1 MFPDPLHPAL
11 VHFPIVFAV
20 LLPVVAI
27 AVLWALRTGAVRP
40 RAWGLVVV
48 FAAALALASWLAVRS
63 GEQQE
68 ERVEQVVAE
77 TALERHEEAAELF
90 LILTWAALVVA
101 AAGIT
106 PGFVGSLARIVCVVL
121 ALVVLAAGW
130 RVGNSGGE
138 LVYRHGAAQA
148 YAPDGGWRGTPAHDL
163 SSLGSTV
170 DDDLDD

>member
-27 AVLWALRTGAVRP
+27 GVLWATRSGVVQK
-40 RAWGLVVV
+40 RAWGLVVAL
-48 FAAALALASWLAVRS
+48 AAALVLASWAAVQT

-68 ERVEQVVAE
+68 ERVEKVVAE
-77 TALERHEEAAELF
+77 TALETHEEAAELF
-90 LILTWAALVVA
+90 LLLTWAALVAA

-106 PGFVGSLARIVCVVL
+106 PGVIGSSARIVCVVL

-130 RVGNSGGE
+130 RVGGSGGE

-148 YAPDGGWRGTPAHDL
+148 YAPDGETSGTDLRVGW
-163 SSLGSTV
+163 TV
-170 DDDLDD
+170 DDERDD

>member
-1 MFPDPLHPAL
+1 MLPEPLHPAL

-27 AVLWALRTGAVRP
+27 TVLWAVRRGIVRT

-48 FAAALALASWLAVRS
+48 LAAALVVTSWITVQS

-68 ERVEQVVAE
+68 ERVEAVVAE
-77 TALERHEEAAELF
+77 TALETHEEAAEVF
-90 LILTWAALVVA
+90 LLLALAALVA
-101 AAGIT
+101 TAAGIT
-106 PGFVGSLARIVCVVL
+106 PGVVGSSARIVSVVL
-121 ALVVLAAGW
+121 ALVVLGAGW
-130 RVGNSGGE
+130 RVGDSGGE

-148 YAPDGGWRGTPAHDL
+148 YAPDGGWRETPTHDL
-163 SSLGSTV
+163 SSLGLAA